1 MGECVFHFTHCF
13 FQVFPI
19 KFVNYRVHYTIVI
32 IIYQNRMLMYSKGTL
47 KIRVRLYPFHGDLI
61 WNQNICFSVRSFF
74 CTPRPPNFKEPYGL
88 TLPKAFSPPPYLRC
102 PSSWKKKQSLKVF
115 TFQISRMSF
124 EVKLMKNNSPE
135 NLGSFAPIVPD

>member
-61 WNQNICFSVRSFF
+61 WNQNICFSLLGPFSILLAHPTSKNLMDSLSLKLF
-74 CTPRPPNFKEPYGL
+74 PLLHISGAHPPG
-88 TLPKAFSPPPYLRC
+88 
-102 PSSWKKKQSLKVF
+102 KKQSLKVF

-124 EVKLMKNNSPE
+124 EVKPMKNNSPE
-135 NLGSFAPIVPD
+135 NLGSFALIVPD